1 MSRKRFDI
9 AMQQQEL
16 FERDCHVCI
25 CGNSIYAHGTPQLAH
40 RIPQRKH
47 LLAKYGEA
55 IIHHP
60 MNMASTCSLE
70 CNASVS
76 IANDLGA
83 ILELLEGMYEYE
95 VSNGNSVLAYEILSH
110 VEDLR
115 KKLGVPIK

>member
-76 IANDLGA
+76 IANDLGCDS
-83 ILELLEGMYEYE
+83 ELLEGMM
-95 VSNGNSVLAYEILSH
+95 STRDGNSVLADESCRMWKI
-110 VEDLR
+110 
-115 KKLGVPIK
+115 